1 MNFIDVLSA
10 LTRDRWYWN
19 ELIRVLRSGPGA
31 ASLYFSAFCGSLC
44 LMLSFAFVKE
54 MEAASMAV
62 FLVTLTLSSS
72 FIIFDL
78 WFYLRNHGL
87 ELLRR
92 AGWRCER
99 RMRRLHVESSSIFAF
114 LDRLYG
120 DPDLQKIF
128 RMRPNESIQTL
139 IKTLDRLSSVAIC
152 YGPGGKYVFMYN
164 LKSCPVADLLFG
176 SRGIEFISEPLGPE
190 IRRRLEQVPCYDPEG
205 WSLIFGTSSL
215 KARDSVLGNP
225 PFELSYPVAGVPD
238 LFLRPSCIVAVVSSR

>member
-19 ELIRVLRSGPGA
+19 ELIRLLRSGPGA

-44 LMLSFAFVKE
+44 LMLSFAFVTE
-54 MEAASMAV
+54 METASMAV
-62 FLVTLTLSSS
+62 FLVMLILSSS

-78 WFYLRNHGL
+78 WFNLRNHGL

-120 DPDLQKIF
+120 DPEVQRIL
-128 RMRPNESIQTL
+128 RTRPNESVQTL
-139 IKTLDRLSSVAIC
+139 VKTLDRLSSAAIR
-152 YGPGGKYVFMYN
+152 YGPGGKHVFIQN

-176 SRGIEFISEPLGPE
+176 SGGIELISEPLGPE
-190 IRRRLEQVPCYDPEG
+190 LKQRLEQVPCYDPEG
-205 WSLIFGTSSL
+205 WSLIFNTSSL
-215 KARDSVLGNP
+215 NARDSV
-225 PFELSYPVAGVPD
+225 
-238 LFLRPSCIVAVVSSR
+238 